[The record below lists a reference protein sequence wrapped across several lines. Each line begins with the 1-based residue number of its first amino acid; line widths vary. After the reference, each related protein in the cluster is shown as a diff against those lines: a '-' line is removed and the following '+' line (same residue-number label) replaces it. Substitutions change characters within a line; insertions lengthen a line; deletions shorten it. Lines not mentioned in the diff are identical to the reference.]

1 MLAQTDNL
9 PQRGRGT
16 TVVLVACDLVSEAG
30 GLRSPTQRVGVAKGD
45 ESGCDYSR
53 LYFCKILFNLHLR
66 WSRFACKSDSS
77 ATAAAVPLLRW
88 RMQGAR
94 SNKSIIQGLSHAFLY
109 LQTIIC
115 SETYNGRCA
124 IKAVNRP
131 YNTPFLFV
139 RQTLI

>member
-1 MLAQTDNL
+1 MFAQTDNL
-9 PQRGRGT
+9 PQRGRRT

-94 SNKSIIQGLSHAFLY
+94 SNKSIIQGLSHALTH
-109 LQTIIC
+109 LQTMILSH
-115 SETYNGRCA
+115 SESLPLEGKVA
-124 IKAVNRP
+124 PIGDG
-131 YNTPFLFV
+131 
-139 RQTLI
+139 

>member
-1 MLAQTDNL
+1 MFAQTDNL
-9 PQRGRGT
+9 PQRGRRT

-30 GLRSPTQRVGVAKGD
+30 GLRSPTQRVGVAKGY

-94 SNKSIIQGLSHAFLY
+94 PNKSIFQGLSHAFLY
-109 LQTIIC
+109 FQTIIC
-115 SETYNGRCA
+115 PKIQGGRCA
-124 IKAVNRP
+124 IKTGDSRIAR
-131 YNTPFLFV
+131 
-139 RQTLI
+139 I